1 MGRYLIILSAL
12 LFSACSDGDLQIET
26 IDFDGESIQ
35 FCDSQTT
42 TESDFFFKI
51 SGDQALILELQD
63 GVLNNEVSDGTIVS
77 TIPSQSRLIYR
88 IFSDDVSKSYFC
100 DDLPP
105 AEPSVLEEV
114 EAAAGEILV
123 TTIQSESDSTQ
134 FEHNI
139 VISNISLV
147 NDKGERITDLRISN
161 FGTITT
167 SE

>member
-1 MGRYLIILSAL
+1 MRRFLTLLSAVL
-12 LFSACSDGDLQIET
+12 ITACSDGDLQIET
-26 IDFDGESIQ
+26 IDFDDTPVQ

-42 TESDFFFKI
+42 TDSNFFFKI
-51 SGDQALILELQD
+51 SGDQALILVLQD
-63 GVLNNEVSDGTIVS
+63 GVLANEVSDGTIVS
-77 TIPSQSRLIYR
+77 TVPGQSRLIYR

-100 DDLPP
+100 DELPP

-123 TTIQSESDSTQ
+123 TTLQSESDSTV

-139 VISNISLV
+139 VLSNISLV
-147 NDKGERITDLRISN
+147 NDKGERITDLRINN